1 MRAWVLALVLFIL
14 ASGTA
19 AAQSANRSVD
29 WQRFDTDLAWQ
40 TDGSVAVTETQAID
54 FHGTYQQGF
63 RVIPLDRT
71 TGISDIS
78 VTQVDASGR
87 STPLSY
93 STSTGPDGLRLT
105 WDFSPITN
113 ASSTFVVRYTADGAT
128 RVYEGGDQLD
138 WNAIYADRPGPVA
151 ASTVTL
157 HLPGDVA
164 PSELISALYEVPLG
178 RAPQQVGSGT
188 PVDAR
193 TLRFEVGSLPTSTG
207 AEVRAQVPA
216 ALLPGVTPPPWQAAA
231 DRADWLQQSVAPLA
245 NFLVLLLSVAIVAGG
260 SVALVLVWYSRV
272 REPHVGEVPAT
283 LEAPPSDLPA
293 PLAGTLVDGA
303 VDLRD
308 AVAILF
314 DLARRGVL
322 SLKQED
328 GAEVRVV
335 LHRSTEDP
343 SLQRY
348 ERVLLVALFGRG
360 VSAGEVLL
368 SQTRLRFASA
378 VPILEQR
385 LYEAVYAEGLFVAN
399 PQLDRRRFGRISVT
413 GIGVGALLAVVPA
426 LLVGGYV
433 PGAWVAGAALVVLS
447 AVLLWISRRVPRRT
461 ARGAL
466 EAARWRAFRTHLMQE
481 SHTLEDAH
489 LAYAVALGADREYLR
504 QLGVGAGRSP
514 MVYAGPTGPGPII
527 FVPGGWYGGYGGHG
541 GYAGGSAPGG
551 GMPIPTGGTAGAGAG
566 GPQGWSDALA
576 DLLNAAAGALS
587 HGGGSGP
594 WSGGGWGGGGGGGGG
609 SGGFN

>member
-1 MRAWVLALVLFIL
+1 MRAWVLAIVLFIL

-19 AAQSANRSVD
+19 LAQSADRSVE
-29 WQRFDTDLAWQ
+29 WQRFDADLAWQ
-40 TDGSVAVTETQAID
+40 TDGSVVATELQTID

-71 TGISDIS
+71 TGVTDIS
-78 VTQVDASGR
+78 VNQVDGSGR
-87 STPLSY
+87 SVPLSY
-93 STSTGPDGLRLT
+93 TTSAEQDGLRVT
-105 WDFSPITN
+105 WNFAPVTN
-113 ASSTFVVRYTADGAT
+113 GSSTFVLRYTAHGAT
-128 RVYEGGDQLD
+128 RVYPDGDQLD
-138 WNAIYADRPGPVA
+138 WVAVYADRPGPVA
-151 ASTVTL
+151 ASTVTM
-157 HLPGDVA
+157 HLPGEVT
-164 PSELISALYEVPLG
+164 PSTFLSALYEVPEG
-178 RAPQQVGSGT
+178 RLPRQVGTGT
-188 PVDAR
+188 LVDAR
-193 TLRFEVGSLPTSTG
+193 TVRFGVGSLPTSTG

-216 ALLPGVTPPPWQAAA
+216 GLLPGVTPPPWQAAA
-231 DRADWLQQSVAPLA
+231 DQADWLRQSVAPLA
-245 NFLVLLLSVAIVAGG
+245 NFLVLLLSVAIAAGG
-260 SVALVLVWYSRV
+260 SVALVLVWYARV
-272 REPHVGEVPAT
+272 REPNVGEVPAT
-283 LEAPPSDLPA
+283 LDEPPSDLPA
-293 PLAGTLVDGA
+293 PLAGTLVDGS
-303 VDLRD
+303 VTLRD

-335 LHRSTEDP
+335 LHRPTEDP

-360 VSAGEVLL
+360 VDEGEVLL
-368 SQTRLRFASA
+368 SQTRVRFASA

-385 LYEAVYAEGLFVAN
+385 LYEAVFAEGLFVAN
-399 PQLDRRRFGRISVT
+399 PQLERRRFGRISVT

-426 LLVGGYV
+426 LLVGSVV
-433 PGAWVAGAALVVLS
+433 PAAWVPGAALVVLS
-447 AVLLWISRRVPRRT
+447 AVLMWIARRVPRRT

-481 SHTLEDAH
+481 SHTLDDAH

-504 QLGVGAGRSP
+504 QLDVGPGRSP
-514 MVYAGPTGPGPII
+514 AVYDGRTGPGPII
-527 FVPGGWYGGYGGHG
+527 FFPGGWYGGNGGN
-541 GYAGGSAPGG
+541 GGSGGGGIPLPGG
-551 GMPIPTGGTAGAGAG
+551 GSAGAG